1 MTGPWIAAFGALVVM
16 VVALT
21 ILVLGVLATV
31 DRALDEITS
40 RPPSN
45 VRALGGLEVG
55 QAARCWSSPRRA
67 GANPCS

>member
-1 MTGPWIAAFGALVVM
+1 MTGQWIAAFGALVVM

-21 ILVLGVLATV
+21 IPVSGVLARV

-45 VRALGGLEVG
+45 VRVLGGLNGTSLCLDQRV
-55 QAARCWSSPRRA
+55 
-67 GANPCS
+67 

>member
-1 MTGPWIAAFGALVVM
+1 MTGPWIAAFGALAVM

-21 ILVLGVLATV
+21 ILVLGVLARM

-45 VRALGGLEVG
+45 VRALSGLEVG
-55 QAARCWSSPRRA
+55 QVAPLLEFAAPD